1 MFILLRWLINALA
14 LLLVAYIVPGFVV
27 DSLYAALAAAFL
39 LGLMNAIVRPVLLLL
54 TLPVNILTLG
64 LFTFVINALMLW
76 FTQTVIKGFDITSF
90 SAALMGAVVLWLI
103 GLVTNALVDRNR
115 LS

>member
-14 LLLVAYIVPGFVV
+14 LLLVAYVVPGFMV
-27 DSLYAALAAAFL
+27 DNLYAALGAALL
-39 LGLMNAIVRPVLLLL
+39 LGLVNAIVRPILLLL

-76 FTQTVIKGFDITSF
+76 FVQTVIKGFDITTF
-90 SAALMGAVVLWLI
+90 TAALMGAVVLWLI
-103 GLVTNALVDRNR
+103 GLVTNALVDAR
-115 LS
+115 